1 MSILQSVV
9 IRWHYNMITWWSWN
23 MLQILIA
30 WPGMVERSE
39 QSLVHQRVV
48 LVVLWPRLGAL
59 LQTLLHTLQT
69 HPRQHSS
76 SVLTVWNSFAR
87 NQAQIVL
94 LSADSECEYQ
104 LQCWYYGEISVSGTS
119 SLSTSSS
126 SSSSSSLSMS
136 VSTSFMN
143 SNFEIDYV
151 YSDCKNPQLSFNETV
166 QSYQIIVIFHTRQK
180 TVFVSTPTTTHIKL
194 IKVRKQ
200 LFIMETFLNQEG
212 HLDEKFWKRIKC

>member
-1 MSILQSVV
+1 MKLEHVANIDSVA
-9 IRWHYNMITWWSWN
+9 RDGGAEWAE
-23 MLQILIA
+23 LG
-30 WPGMVERSE
+30 PSE
-39 QSLVHQRVV
+39 SCVS
-48 LVVLWPRLGAL
+48 GAL
-59 LQTLLHTLQT
+59 TETGCTPAHTAAHT
-69 HPRQHSS
+69 ADSPHQHSS